1 MWSPMNP
8 GLVQAIAEDHLRH
21 ARHEGARR
29 RLLAEVEEAPSRRSW
44 RITLHRTRPV
54 PLNTA

>member
-8 GLVQAIAEDHLRH
+8 GLVQAIAEDRIRH
-21 ARHEGARR
+21 AQHEGNRR

-44 RITLHRTRPV
+44 RISLQRTRPV
-54 PLNTA
+54 PLNTT